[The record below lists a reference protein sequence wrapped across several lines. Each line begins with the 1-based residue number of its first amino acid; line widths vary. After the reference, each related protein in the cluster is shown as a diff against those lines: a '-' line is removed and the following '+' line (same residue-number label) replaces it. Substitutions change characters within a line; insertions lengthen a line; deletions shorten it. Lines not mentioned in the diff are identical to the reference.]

1 MLTDPKFTILKPV
14 VVLEK
19 LNPRKINI
27 SKTLKRKASTEIP
40 AKKITVDKIND
51 IKLKMNPVVIVNKI
65 EDVVCKKQVG
75 RPKKEQR
82 KPAKK
87 LTVEKLNDV
96 KLKMNPVVVLNKIES
111 VDCKKQ
117 IGRSKKQQR
126 GRKTTKQNAHLDASK
141 KYNKNNP
148 AVNKNAVK
156 IYTVKKPEIHQKAVE
171 IYTAKK
177 PEIHQKAVK
186 MYATKKPEINQ
197 KAVKNY
203 TAKHPEIN
211 TASVQRY
218 NTTNRNVEPELRG
231 LNLIAQKR
239 DEELNVIKLFSL
251 RNSSLLGPDIYVCSI
266 CQTRLFFEEKTRTKW
281 CCGQGAYNVQN
292 LEPLTEEF
300 YSHTSF
306 LNRPRAYNN
315 LFAFSALGVSHGYQQ
330 PNTGITFLKIQGRI
344 YHRVFDL
351 GYSDSTN
358 PIGMYVHDDNETR
371 ERQAQN
377 LNLDMQVIRSI
388 TNFMHNVNPY
398 IECFK
403 RLNRETSE
411 NAHIIF
417 EQTSRSSH
425 GNILGDLPLG
435 REVAAIIRT
444 EVEQFTPHCIAIWK
458 EGHHQR
464 LFMKLKH

>member
-1 MLTDPKFTILKPV
+1 MSFWRHNGKYYLFNSHGVDETNKRNNVENLNVARLFCSENVEALATLIIKSYAPSNDQYQINKIRVENLSDFNENLPTRQSESMLTDPKFTVLKPV

-19 LNPRKINI
+19 LDTRKINI
-27 SKTLKRKASTEIP
+27 SKPLKRKASTEIP
-40 AKKITVDKIND
+40 AKKLTVDKLND
-51 IKLKMNPVVIVNKI
+51 F
-65 EDVVCKKQVG
+65 
-75 RPKKEQR
+75 
-82 KPAKK
+82 
-87 LTVEKLNDV
+87 KLN
-96 KLKMNPVVVLNKIES
+96 MNPVVVLNKIES
-111 VDCKKQ
+111 IDCKKQ
-117 IGRSKKQQR
+117 VGRSKKQQR

-141 KYNKNNP
+141 KYNKSNP
-148 AVNKNAVK
+148 ATNRTAVK
-156 IYTVKKPEIHQKAVE
+156 IYT
-171 IYTAKK
+171 
-177 PEIHQKAVK
+177 
-186 MYATKKPEINQ
+186 TKKPEINQ
-197 KAVKNY
+197 KAVKTY
-203 TAKHPEIN
+203 MTKKPEIN
-211 TASVQRY
+211 KASVQRY

-239 DEELNVIKLFSL
+239 DEDLNIVKLFSL
-251 RNSSLLGPDIYVCSI
+251 KKSTLLGPNIHVCSI

-351 GYSDSTN
+351 SYSDSTN

-417 EQTSRSSH
+417 QQTSRKWP
-425 GNILGDLPLG
+425 PLL
-435 REVAAIIRT
+435 
-444 EVEQFTPHCIAIWK
+444 EQK
-458 EGHHQR
+458 
-464 LFMKLKH
+464 